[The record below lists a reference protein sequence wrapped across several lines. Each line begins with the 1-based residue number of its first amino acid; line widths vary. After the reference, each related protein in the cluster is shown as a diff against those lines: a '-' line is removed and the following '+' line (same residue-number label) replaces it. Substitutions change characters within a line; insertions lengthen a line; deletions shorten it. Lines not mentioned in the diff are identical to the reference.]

1 MTFSTY
7 CSTNVRRSINPGG
20 LYQVMVN
27 SYTLISLCIVSIT
40 VHQIIKQTMKYG
52 GQLETIDRLDL
63 IQSVFLEPQSSC

>member
-1 MTFSTY
+1 
-7 CSTNVRRSINPGG
+7 
-20 LYQVMVN
+20 MVN